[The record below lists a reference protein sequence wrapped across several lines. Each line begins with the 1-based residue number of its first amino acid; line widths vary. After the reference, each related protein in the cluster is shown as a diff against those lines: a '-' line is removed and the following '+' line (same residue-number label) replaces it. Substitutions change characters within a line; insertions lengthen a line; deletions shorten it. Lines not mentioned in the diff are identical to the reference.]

1 MDSSHARRQGYTKC
15 WSFKLLWQVD
25 DNCLAEPRMVDFK
38 RLFCEYLY
46 VYPSDFSFIFHSC
59 GRLPRFL

>member
-1 MDSSHARRQGYTKC
+1 MIASVLVIRESEEWIVVMPEGRDILC

-38 RLFCEYLY
+38 KNIL
-46 VYPSDFSFIFHSC
+46 
-59 GRLPRFL
+59 